1 MTQLEDL
8 KLFTTPEHPCSYL
21 HEQQATTLFA
31 DPKTPLNNDLYGQLT
46 QVGFRRS
53 GDHVYRPHCKQCNAC
68 IPTRIPVDVFTPS
81 RQQKR
86 VWANNKDVFVN
97 KVNGQAST
105 EHYELYEKYV
115 STRHRDGDMYPP
127 SEQQFHSFLFSS
139 WSATQCY
146 EFRRSLDNH
155 LLAVA
160 VLDQIEIGL
169 SAVYTFFDPA
179 EEKRSLG
186 VYALLWEV
194 ELAKSLGLLH
204 LYLGYWVKACKKMSY
219 KGNYRPLEV
228 FVNDQWRLLL

>member
-1 MTQLEDL
+1 MTKLQDL
-8 KLFTTPEHPCSYL
+8 KLFITPEHPCSYL
-21 HEQQATTLFA
+21 DDQQATTLFA
-31 DPKTPLNNDLYGQLT
+31 DPNTLNNHLYGQLT
-46 QVGFRRS
+46 QIGFRRS
-53 GDHVYRPHCKQCNAC
+53 GEHVYRPHCQQCNAC

-86 VWANNKDVFVN
+86 VWTKNKDVLIN
-97 KVNGQAST
+97 KISGSAST
-105 EHYELYEKYV
+105 EHYELYEKYI

-146 EFRRSLDNH
+146 EFRAALDNH

-160 VLDQIEIGL
+160 VLDQIELGL
-169 SAVYTFFDPA
+169 SAVYTFFDPR

-186 VYALLWEV
+186 VYALLWEI
-194 ELAKSLGLLH
+194 ELAKLLGLPY
-204 LYLGYWVKACKKMSY
+204 LYLGYWIKECKKMSY

-228 FVNDQWRLLL
+228 FINDQWLTLL